1 MIVSLMDIELLVR
14 MKDTAV
20 APANAALF
28 IVMRPA
34 LVFSVTPVDLLVN
47 CVTAPWAAAL

>member
-1 MIVSLMDIELLVR
+1 V
-14 MKDTAV
+14 AV
-20 APANAALF
+20 ANDALF

-34 LVFSVTPVDLLVN
+34 LLFSVTAVDLLVN

>member
-1 MIVSLMDIELLVR
+1 MIVSLAEIKLLV
-14 MKDTAV
+14 KVNDTAV

-34 LVFSVTPVDLLVN
+34 LLFSVTPVDLLVN
-47 CVTAPWAAAL
+47 CVTAP